1 MRGSDPVTLPYSCP
15 LFLHSFM
22 CFVNISQH
30 YVKPNGKPWKNEEEE
45 IQFLLS
51 IASGVVGEQT
61 RRDPGVRPAFRF

>member
-1 MRGSDPVTLPYSCP
+1 
-15 LFLHSFM
+15 M